1 MGALLQDLL
10 QQGMKRIC
18 IGTGRE
24 EKMGQESVFLPERFA
39 VREITLVETGRRERE
54 LLDIGQ
60 KDQGFLDPFGNPL
73 QEGIHFL

>member
-1 MGALLQDLL
+1 
-10 QQGMKRIC
+10 
-18 IGTGRE
+18 
-24 EKMGQESVFLPERFA
+24 MGQESVFLPERFA

-73 QEGIHFL
+73 QEGIHFLQQLGLVCLGDRARLEIP